1 MDYTTETRHNCLI
14 VYGSIPIM
22 ELVRITQEAPEGA
35 DMDLRL
41 QRMLGATLV
50 TGLPEDLKKLAADP
64 YVLERA
70 TAIARQELGGKKV
83 SDEAFNWLVS
93 GERGSSSEHLFSV
106 VMGVSLPGK
115 GFPAD
120 PADFSR
126 CRKLCEQVPEVAG
139 QLQLMKATSAQ
150 WMRLIDQWD
159 SLCSLMDS
167 ESPQWRE
174 GIGSAPKTYKAIQ
187 AL

>member
-14 VYGSIPIM
+14 VYGAIPIM
-22 ELVRITQEAPEGA
+22 DLVRIIQEAPEEA

-41 QRMLGATLV
+41 QRMLGASLV
-50 TGLPEDLKKLAADP
+50 RGLPEDLKRLAADP

-70 TAIARQELGGKKV
+70 TEIARQELGDKTV
-83 SDEAFNWLVS
+83 SAEAFKWLVS

-106 VMGVSLPGK
+106 VMGVELPAK

-126 CRKLCEQVPEVAG
+126 CRKLCEQVPEVAMN
-139 QLQLMKATSAQ
+139 LQLMKATSEQ
-150 WMRLIDQWD
+150 WARLIDQWD
-159 SLCSLMDS
+159 SLCILMDS

-174 GIGSAPKTYKAIQ
+174 GVGSAPKTYKSIQ